1 MRTGLGLLVT
11 VVVWIFG
18 AAVGDR
24 AVGAVRVCGPHVTS
38 KVTRSER
45 EFVAKRAAI
54 KDWLGKA
61 KSELVKHPSW
71 RLANLRV
78 IKCVRWK
85 AGFECVAH
93 GAPCIIKQK
102 VPKRRK
108 VPNKRD
114 LQAAPE
120 GV

>member
-1 MRTGLGLLVT
+1 MRAGLGSIVAALV
-11 VVVWIFG
+11 WMFG
-18 AAVGDR
+18 AAVNDS

-38 KVTRSER
+38 KITRSER
-45 EFVAKRAAI
+45 EFVAKKAAI
-54 KDWLGKA
+54 KDWLTKA
-61 KSELVKHPSW
+61 KSKLVKHPSW
-71 RLANLRV
+71 RLANLKV

-85 AGFECVAH
+85 SGFECVAH

-108 VPNKRD
+108 LPGKQD
-114 LQAAPE
+114 LHAAPE